1 MKFDQFDTVILLKD
15 YFNEGIIKGE
25 IGTIVEIYI
34 NPREAYEVEFVDEN
48 GQAKALLTLLPNE
61 LEKYNM

>member
-1 MKFDQFDTVILLKD
+1 LKD
-15 YFNEGIIKGE
+15 YFNEEIIKGE
-25 IGTIVEIYI
+25 IGTIVELYI